1 MLPLPFADDD
11 DDDHDENKET
21 TTTTQDSR
29 GRADSGEFFAP
40 SLCRQQSFEGLMG
53 GFLKNAAPKKGLR
66 KKQEDEVAQQAQQR
80 AVPERGSLGRS
91 LSVEDLGVDQEPH
104 KPRRGRRPERQG
116 ESAAT
121 VDVAAAC
128 TAEQEEE

>member
-11 DDDHDENKET
+11 DACADENKAT
-21 TTTTQDSR
+21 GSTASR
-29 GRADSGEFFAP
+29 SDDDGEFFAP